1 MAYILAQE
9 PLWSVL
15 KQIGVPAES
24 GYVYTYQTGTN
35 IPQAV
40 ALNPAGTAFQTNPIR
55 LDQAGQCI
63 AYWNVGEGMPLYRL
77 QIYDRSK
84 NLILTVDNYPSVST
98 AGGGDITVYVD
109 LQNYARNEQFTFWLN
124 GVSFDNDA
132 LIVGKTPI
140 ADEWYFDRDT
150 QTPDISITRETFAPG
165 LSNPASTP
173 VHYLHYVCTSAAS
186 ATKQDILQKYGSVQ
200 SLNNEQVTVYFSA
213 RTSDAGT
220 FSTITLV
227 ANQFFGA
234 GGSPDVTLTFDID
247 IDDTWQV
254 YSQTFVVPNT
264 TGKVIGS
271 NNDDYLSIG
280 FRPQIN
286 QVIAIDLVNIQ
297 FQPGVGTGA
306 SNFPYETTDDQYTR
320 ILAEVLKSNN
330 TNQGTDIIGVTGKPE
345 YIDLT
350 EFDDEI
356 EPRNYLICGD
366 MYTNPRQFGQIQD
379 STTIVPNNDG
389 TYIADG
395 VILIS
400 DGDNVV
406 SQSSLPG
413 LPLIFTIVTDNRKW
427 GIFQIIEAERASD
440 LFNRYA
446 SAAAQIQT
454 GNSGGDVA
462 VNWKVAILGY
472 TGTAGAE
479 PRQVVTP
486 GLWNGAAVN
495 PTLAAGW
502 TYLQVSEAFTSHT
515 GGYWEDNTPT
525 GGVNNVS
532 IPTPGTLTNFKTI
545 GVMLWVDDA
554 TPFSVDDL
562 TNIRRWNLT
571 PTKHIAPVEFV
582 GSEEAELQAQR
593 YYQKSYPSSS
603 AIAWGYSVSKN
614 EANLFS
620 YANAPLPLNTG
631 NLGALTPPSI
641 TVAPLKNITV
651 NWDSG
656 SVAADAVVIGSYPNQ
671 IVKLPLKQEMASIP
685 TITLFNS
692 DTGISGTATAYYDFE
707 IVSSTSPNISAAV
720 FADSIDGNQTMTSH
734 SNISI
739 PVVAGAAT
747 PNQIM
752 ISSGDFELFYIE
764 AYAISPN
771 PAATVTI
778 NFPDNIIFGA
788 EYIADALLGV

>member
-15 KQIGVPAES
+15 KQIGVPAEA
-24 GYVYTYQTGTN
+24 GYVFTYQTGTN
-35 IPQAV
+35 IPQAT

-55 LDQAGQCI
+55 LDQAGQAI
-63 AYWNVGEGMPLYRL
+63 IYWNVGEGIPLYRL
-77 QIYDRSK
+77 QIYDK
-84 NLILTVDNYPSVST
+84 NLNLILTVDNYPSVTTVS
-98 AGGGDITVYVD
+98 GGDITVYVD

-124 GVSFDNDA
+124 GTSFDNDA
-132 LIVGKTPI
+132 LIVGQTPI

-150 QTPDISITRETFAPG
+150 QTPDITITRETFPPG
-165 LSNPASTP
+165 LANPASTP

-200 SLNNEQVTVYFSA
+200 SLNNQQVTVYFAA

-220 FSTITLV
+220 FSTVTLV

-264 TGKVIGS
+264 TGQVIGTG
-271 NNDDYLSIG
+271 NDDYLSIG

-286 QVIAIDLVNIQ
+286 QVIGIDLVNIQ
-297 FQPGVGTGA
+297 FQPGIGTGA
-306 SNFPYETTDDQYTR
+306 ANFPYETTDDQYTR
-320 ILAEVLKSNN
+320 IIAEVLRETNP
-330 TNQGTDIIGVTGKPE
+330 NQGTDIIGVTGKPE
-345 YIDLT
+345 YTNLT

-389 TYIADG
+389 TYVADG

-400 DGDNVV
+400 DGDDVV
-406 SQSSLPG
+406 SQNSLPG
-413 LPLIFTIVTDNRKW
+413 IPLVFTIVTDNRKW
-427 GIFQIIEAERASD
+427 GIFQIIEAQRAAD
-440 LFNRYA
+440 LFDRYA
-446 SAAAQIQT
+446 SAAVQVQT
-454 GNSGGDVA
+454 GNDSGDVP
-462 VNWKVAILGY
+462 VNWKVAIVGYAGVLGS
-472 TGTAGAE
+472 E
-479 PRQVVTP
+479 PRQVVSP
-486 GLWNGAAVN
+486 GLWNGSGVN
-495 PTLAAGW
+495 PTLATGW
-502 TYLQVSEAFTSHT
+502 SYLGVSDAFTSHT
-515 GGYWEDNTPT
+515 GNYWDENTPT

-532 IPTPGTLTNFKTI
+532 IPTPNTLANFKTV
-545 GVMLWVDDA
+545 GVMVWVDDA

-562 TNIRRWNLT
+562 INIRRWNLT

-582 GSEEAELQAQR
+582 GTEESLVQAQR
-593 YYQKSYPSSS
+593 YFQKSYPCD
-603 AIAWGYSVSKN
+603 AEIAWAYSVDVS

-620 YANAPLPLNTG
+620 YSNSPLPINTG
-631 NLGALTPPSI
+631 NLGATNPPDLTA
-641 TVAPLKNITV
+641 APLKNLNVI
-651 NWDSG
+651 WDNG
-656 SVAADAVVIGSYPNQ
+656 SIPEKAFVVGSYPQQMIN
-671 IVKLPLKQEMASIP
+671 IPLKQEMTSIP
-685 TITLFNS
+685 AVTLFNS
-692 DTGISGTATAYYDFE
+692 DTGAAATARAYYGFS

-720 FADSIDGNQTMTSH
+720 FAGSIDSNQTFTAH
-734 SNISI
+734 SNLEIPIITESIS
-739 PVVAGAAT
+739 
-747 PNQIM
+747 PNKIV

-764 AYAISPN
+764 AYQINPN
-771 PAATVTI
+771 STATVVVD
-778 NFPDNIIFGA
+778 FPGNIIFGA